1 MNVNVYMAMPTD
13 QEFIEYVTKALVNNP
28 EDVKT
33 SRTLDEMGVL
43 ITLKVNPT
51 DMGYIIGKQGQT
63 AKALRTLLKIVGA
76 KAKAR
81 LNLKIEEPEG
91 GRLRPIGAAP
101 VAPAPA
107 AHALSDAVDDLKL

>member
-1 MNVNVYMAMPTD
+1 MALPVD
-13 QEFIEYVTKALVNNP
+13 QEFIEYLAKALVNHP
-28 EDVKT
+28 EAVKT
-33 SRTLDEMGVL
+33 ERTLDEMGVL
-43 ITLKVNPT
+43 ITLKVHPE

-91 GRLRPIGAAP
+91 GRVRSAP
-101 VAPAPA
+101 LQTP
-107 AHALSDAVDDLKL
+107 LKEAVEDLKL